1 VIIVTENA
9 VDQLRINPLPNV
21 HPTAIVDPGAKLE
34 PGVVIGPF
42 CIVEADTFIGART
55 VLESGAQILRF
66 TSVGQRNRIG
76 PYAILGGEPMDL
88 KFHGEQTRLEIG
100 DDNDIREFTTI
111 HRGTAV
117 AGGLTAVGDH
127 NLIMAYCH
135 ITHDCRVGHHNIIAN
150 AAQLAGHVIIEDH
163 VRLSATVGIVQFCRI
178 GAHSIVGM
186 MSKVAQDVLPFTMTD
201 GHPVKH
207 YTINKVG
214 LERDGFSAEDR
225 QVILRAYKA
234 LRNKDKA
241 LMAELETANPHAKR
255 LFEFARAESKRGLS
269 SFA

>member
-1 VIIVTENA
+1 MIGDP
-9 VDQLRINPLPNV
+9 VDRLRLNTVPNV
-21 HPTAIVDPGAKLE
+21 HPTAIVHPNARLE

-42 CIVEADTFIGART
+42 CIVEADTFIGAGT
-55 VLESGAQILRF
+55 VLESGAQVLRF
-66 TSVGQRNRIG
+66 TSLGKRNRIG
-76 PYAILGGEPMDL
+76 KYVILGGEPMDL
-88 KFHGEQTRLEIG
+88 KFHGEQTQLEIG

-117 AGGLTAVGDH
+117 AGGLTVVGDH

-135 ITHDCRVGHHNIIAN
+135 ITHDCRVGNHNIIAN
-150 AAQLAGHVIIEDH
+150 ATQLAGHVVVEDF
-163 VRLSATVGIVQFCRI
+163 VRLSATVGVVQFCRI

-186 MSKVAQDVLPFTMTD
+186 MSKVAQDVLPFTMAD
-201 GHPVKH
+201 GHPARH

-225 QVILRAYKA
+225 QAILKAYKA
-234 LRNKDKA
+234 LRSKDKA
-241 LMAELETANPHAKR
+241 LMAELEGANPHAKR
-255 LFEFARAESKRGLS
+255 LIEFAQSESKRGLS

>member
-1 VIIVTENA
+1 MT
-9 VDQLRINPLPNV
+9 DQLRVNPMPNV
-21 HPTAIVDPGAKLE
+21 HPTAIVHPSAKLE

-42 CIVEADTFIGART
+42 CIVEADTFIGAQT
-55 VLESGAQILRF
+55 VLEAGAQVLRF
-66 TSVGQRNRIG
+66 TSLGKRNRIG
-76 PYAILGGEPMDL
+76 KYVILGGEPMDL
-88 KFHGEQTRLEIG
+88 KFHGEETHLEIG

-150 AAQLAGHVIIEDH
+150 ATQLAGHVVIEDY
-163 VRLSATVGIVQFCRI
+163 VRLSATVGVVQFCRI
-178 GAHSIVGM
+178 GSHSIVGM
-186 MSKVAQDVLPFTMTD
+186 MSKVSQDVLPFTMAD
-201 GHPVKH
+201 GHPAKH

-214 LERDGFSAEDR
+214 LERDGFSLEDR
-225 QVILRAYKA
+225 TAILKAYKA
-234 LRNKDKA
+234 LRGKDKA
-241 LMAELETANPHAKR
+241 LMAELESSNPHVQR
-255 LFEFARAESKRGLS
+255 LLEFARAESKRGLS